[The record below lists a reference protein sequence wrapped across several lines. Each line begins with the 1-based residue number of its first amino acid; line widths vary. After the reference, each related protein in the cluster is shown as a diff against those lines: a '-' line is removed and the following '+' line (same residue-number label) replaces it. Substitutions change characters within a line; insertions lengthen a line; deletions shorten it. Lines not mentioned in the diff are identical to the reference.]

1 LVLTNPDKGVNAS
14 GSAEG
19 RRSRI
24 CSPHFRFH
32 QADGYMTMLTTTE
45 TNSSKSQSSSL
56 RSEHGRAELGRRS
69 KILIIDDHFLIR
81 EAFRNILLELN
92 RDAIIIEASDS
103 GQAIRLMSEQ
113 SDINTILLD
122 LSLPDRDGFSVLNK
136 LLEYHPAAV
145 VVALSEQYD
154 RETVLRALDH
164 GAAGFIAKSEQ
175 RQAILNAL
183 QLVFAGGIH
192 VPREIFLRE
201 NSSPSGPNSPQAST
215 RPMSPAD
222 VGLTGRQLDVLE
234 LMMHGNSNKAI
245 CRALDLAEPTVKNHV
260 TAILKALKVTNRT
273 KAVIKVGSLGWQ
285 LSGGE
290 LAKSGSKGLLAAGC
304 VA

>member
-1 LVLTNPDKGVNAS
+1 
-14 GSAEG
+14 
-19 RRSRI
+19 I
-24 CSPHFRFH
+24 CSTRFRFH
-32 QADGYMTMLTTTE
+32 QSDGYMTMLTTTE
-45 TNSSKSQSSSL
+45 MNSSESQSNL
-56 RSEHGRAELGRRS
+56 PRSEHSRAERRS

-81 EAFRNILLELN
+81 EAFRGVLLELN
-92 RDAIIIEASDS
+92 SDAIIVEASDS
-103 GQAIRLMSEQ
+103 TQAVRLIAEQ
-113 SDINTILLD
+113 SDITTILLD
-122 LSLPDRDGFSVLNK
+122 LNLPDRDGFSVLDK

-145 VVALSEQYD
+145 VVVLSEQYD

-175 RQAILNAL
+175 RQTILNAL

-201 NSSPSGPNSPQAST
+201 NSSPSGPNSAHIAADI

-222 VGLTGRQLDVLE
+222 AGLTGRQLDVLE

-273 KAVIKVGSLGWQ
+273 KAVIKVGRLGWQ
-285 LSGGE
+285 LPGGA
-290 LAKSGSKGLLAAGC
+290 LDKSGSKAYHPHAEFPGGKRTLAEALP
-304 VA
+304 VN

>member
-1 LVLTNPDKGVNAS
+1 
-14 GSAEG
+14 
-19 RRSRI
+19 
-24 CSPHFRFH
+24 
-32 QADGYMTMLTTTE
+32 
-45 TNSSKSQSSSL
+45 
-56 RSEHGRAELGRRS
+56 
-69 KILIIDDHFLIR
+69 
-81 EAFRNILLELN
+81 LN

-103 GQAIRLMSEQ
+103 RQAIRLISEQ
-113 SDINTILLD
+113 GDISAILLD

-136 LLEYHPAAV
+136 LLEHRPAAAV
-145 VVALSEQYD
+145 VVLSDQYD
-154 RETVLRALDH
+154 RETVIRALDL
-164 GAAGFIAKSEQ
+164 GAVGFIAKSEQ
-175 RQAILNAL
+175 RQTLLSAL

-201 NSSPSGPNSPQAST
+201 NSSPSAPMRIAAST

-273 KAVIKVGSLGWQ
+273 QAVIKVGQLGWH
-285 LSGGE
+285 LPGGE
-290 LAKSGSKGLLAAGC
+290 LDKSGSKVCYPHPVNRGGKCTFTAAQP
-304 VA
+304 VN

>member
-1 LVLTNPDKGVNAS
+1 
-14 GSAEG
+14 
-19 RRSRI
+19 
-24 CSPHFRFH
+24 
-32 QADGYMTMLTTTE
+32 MTMLTTTE
-45 TNSSKSQSSSL
+45 ANPSKLQSSSP
-56 RSEHGRAELGRRS
+56 RSEHGRAELGGRS
-69 KILIIDDHFLIR
+69 KILIVDDHFLIR
-81 EAFRNILLELN
+81 EAFRNILLGLN
-92 RDAIIIEASDS
+92 GDAIIIEASDS
-103 GQAIRLMSEQ
+103 VQAIRLMSEQ

-122 LSLPDRDGFSVLNK
+122 LNLPDRDGFSVLNK

-145 VVALSEQYD
+145 VVVLSEQYD
-154 RETVLRALDH
+154 RETVLSALDH

-175 RQAILNAL
+175 RQTIWNAL

-201 NSSPSGPNSPQAST
+201 NSPPLGPNSMHTAADT

-273 KAVIKVGSLGWQ
+273 KAVIKVGMLGWQ
-285 LSGGE
+285 LPGGE
-290 LAKSGSKGLLAAGC
+290 LVKSGSKGLLAAGC

>member
-1 LVLTNPDKGVNAS
+1 MA
-14 GSAEG
+14 
-19 RRSRI
+19 
-24 CSPHFRFH
+24 
-32 QADGYMTMLTTTE
+32 MLTTTE
-45 TNSSKSQSSSL
+45 ANSSRLQSSSP

-81 EAFRNILLELN
+81 EALRGVLLELN

-103 GQAIRLMSEQ
+103 GQAIRLI
-113 SDINTILLD
+113 SDQDDISAILLD

-136 LLEYHPAAV
+136 LLEHCPAAAV
-145 VVALSEQYD
+145 VVLSDQYD
-154 RETVLRALDH
+154 RETVLRALDL
-164 GAAGFIAKSEQ
+164 GAVGFIAKSEQ
-175 RQAILNAL
+175 RQTLLSAL

-201 NSSPSGPNSPQAST
+201 NSSLSKPKLMPIAAST
-215 RPMSPAD
+215 TSMSPTD

-245 CRALDLAEPTVKNHV
+245 CRTLDLAEPTVKNHV

-273 KAVIKVGSLGWQ
+273 KAVIKVGELGWH
-285 LSGGE
+285 LRGGE
-290 LAKSGSKGLLAAGC
+290 LDKSGSKVCHPHPENRGSKCTFAEAQP
-304 VA
+304 VN

>member
-1 LVLTNPDKGVNAS
+1 MA
-14 GSAEG
+14 
-19 RRSRI
+19 
-24 CSPHFRFH
+24 
-32 QADGYMTMLTTTE
+32 MLTTTE
-45 TNSSKSQSSSL
+45 ANSSKLQSSSP
-56 RSEHGRAELGRRS
+56 RSEHGRAELGRLS

-81 EAFRNILLELN
+81 EALRGVLLELN

-103 GQAIRLMSEQ
+103 GQAIRLISEQ
-113 SDINTILLD
+113 GDISAILLD

-136 LLEYHPAAV
+136 LLEHRPAAAV
-145 VVALSEQYD
+145 VVLSDQYD
-154 RETVLRALDH
+154 RETVLRALDL
-164 GAAGFIAKSEQ
+164 GAVGFIAKSEQ
-175 RQAILNAL
+175 RQTILSAL

-201 NSSPSGPNSPQAST
+201 NSSPSGLNVMRIAAST
-215 RPMSPAD
+215 RPMSPTD

-273 KAVIKVGSLGWQ
+273 KAVIKVGGLGWQ
-285 LSGGE
+285 LPGGE
-290 LAKSGSKGLLAAGC
+290 LDKSGSKVCHPHPENRGSKCTFAEAQP
-304 VA
+304 VN